1 MARGLGRIGAGVVAV
16 WIATV
21 LFACADLRQ
30 DELDCEEAVAVL
42 KDCCPDFPVTM
53 VSCVYE
59 SSACSTVYPDFPVS
73 ESQCIRSQSC
83 SSLVSTGV
91 CARAQAQAEAHGGA
105 STTEADTASAAG
117 VCP

>member
-30 DELDCEEAVAVL
+30 DELDCEEAVSVL
-42 KDCCPDFPVTM
+42 EHCCPDFPATS
-53 VSCVYE
+53 VSCVYD
-59 SSACSTVYPDFPVS
+59 SSGCSTVYPDIPID
-73 ESQCIRSQSC
+73 ESKCIRSESC
-83 SSLVSTGV
+83 ESLVSTGV
-91 CARAQAQAEAHGGA
+91 CARALARAGEHATSSEDAGSVG
-105 STTEADTASAAG
+105 AG